1 MTNLSDL
8 TPGGGGGA
16 ALNYQEF
23 TENGTW
29 TKPDDVTW
37 VEVEVIG
44 GGGGGA
50 SGTRGYT
57 LGGLGGRGAPVT
69 RKITRKIFQAS
80 ALGATES
87 ITIAAGGTGGA
98 AITSD
103 STVGAA
109 GGDGGTSTFG
119 SHITSGYGRGALEGI
134 TGTADYQRDIANIS
148 PPTHGGSTRWE
159 SFGKEGGAGYNMV
172 NLNPG
177 LRRGS
182 SGSQTWCAG
191 GGCGGANH
199 STRFPG
205 ADAGWHFSSSYVGQ
219 TGGQTEGAAG
229 TNAETGSQAG
239 GGGGAGH
246 QTGVGGDGGDASIGG
261 GGGGGGASANGNDS
275 GAGGNGGA
283 GRVRIWAW

>member
-69 RKITRKIFQAS
+69 RKIFQAS

-119 SHITSGYGRGALEGI
+119 SHITSGYGRGALEGV
-134 TGTADYQRDIANIS
+134 TSTYDLRDNSNIS
-148 PPTHGGSTRWE
+148 PSTHGGSNGYQ
-159 SFGKEGGAGYNMV
+159 SFGKEGGAGYNQV
-172 NLNPG
+172 NGGTFEG

-191 GGCGGANH
+191 GGIGGANH
-199 STRFPG
+199 ATFFPG

-219 TGGQTEGAAG
+219 TGGQTAGAAG

-261 GGGGGGASANGNDS
+261 GGGGGGASANGYDS
-275 GAGGNGGA
+275 GAGGNGGS